1 MTTSNTP
8 VWRAELTD
16 EAATRALAREVAA
29 LLGADDLVTLS
40 GELGAGKTTFARAL
54 IRCLTEDPELEAP
67 SPTFTLMQIYETA
80 AFPIVHADLYRV
92 KDPSEL
98 AELGWDE
105 AAEGA
110 LVLVEW
116 AERAGSALAG
126 DRLEIVFFTDARRG
140 PDYRRAEITGHGAM
154 ARRLL
159 STRGAQAVLA
169 RAGWDEA
176 EREYMQGDASSRA
189 YELLRKPNGDK
200 AVLMISPPRPDGP
213 PVRNGKPYS
222 AIAHLA
228 EDIRPF
234 VAIDAA
240 LRGQNLS
247 APEIYAVDLEAGFA
261 VLEYFGREGIVNPG
275 VVGPQGPIPE
285 RYAQATALLAS
296 LHARDLPEDAPLAG
310 GSYKIPPYDLDA
322 MLIEVDLLP
331 EWYAPH
337 LAGLQ
342 LASGARAQ
350 YENIWRALLAPLLAE
365 GKTWTLRDYHSPNLL
380 WLEEREGVRKIGLLD
395 FQDCVMGPPAYD
407 VVSLLQDARVTV
419 ADELELKLLSHYAR
433 GRKAA
438 QPDFDMAA
446 FAGAYALMGAQR
458 ASKILGIFA
467 RLDKRDG
474 KPDYLVHVPRMRNY
488 LRKNLGHPAL
498 ADLKNWFDVNLPAI
512 FVADAQG
519 ISSEAISPEEISP

>member
-1 MTTSNTP
+1 MTSSIAP
-8 VWRAELTD
+8 VWRAELPD
-16 EAATRALAREVAA
+16 EAATTALAQEVAA
-29 LLGADDLVTLS
+29 LVGADDLVTLS

-54 IRCLTEDPELEAP
+54 IRRLTGDPELEAP
-67 SPTFTLMQIYETA
+67 SPTFTLMQIYETG

-116 AERAGSALAG
+116 AERAGSVLAG
-126 DRLEIVFFTDARRG
+126 DRLDIALFTDARRG
-140 PDYRRAEITGHGAM
+140 PDYRRAEITGHGGM

-159 STRGAQAVLA
+159 STRGAQAVLE
-169 RAGWDEA
+169 RAGWDGA

-213 PVRNGKPYS
+213 LVRNGKPYS

-228 EDIRPF
+228 ENIRPF
-234 VAIDAA
+234 VAMDEA
-240 LRGQNLS
+240 LRAQDFS
-247 APEIYAVDLEAGFA
+247 APEIYAADLEAGFA
-261 VLEYFGREGIVNPG
+261 VLEYLGQEG
-275 VVGPQGPIPE
+275 VVGPDGPISE
-285 RYAQATALLAS
+285 RYAQAVALLAQ
-296 LHARDLPEDAPLAG
+296 LHARDLPEEAPLAG
-310 GSYKIPPYDLDA
+310 GTYKIPTYDLDA
-322 MLIEVDLLP
+322 LLIEADLLP
-331 EWYAPH
+331 EWFAPH

-350 YENIWRALLAPLLAE
+350 YENVWRGLLGPLLAE
-365 GKTWTLRDYHSPNLL
+365 RKSWTLRDYHSPNLL
-380 WLEEREGVRKIGLLD
+380 WLAEREGAKKIGLLD

-419 ADELELKLLSHYAR
+419 PDELELRLLSHYAR
-433 GRKAA
+433 GRKQA

-467 RLDKRDG
+467 RLDKRDD
-474 KPDYLVHVPRMRNY
+474 KPHYLAHIPRVKNY
-488 LRKNLGHPAL
+488 LRKNIGHPAL
-498 ADLKNWFDVNLPAI
+498 AELKSWFDANLPQI
-512 FVADAQG
+512 FATDAEG
-519 ISSEAISPEEISP
+519 GAS